1 MFSHRK
7 ISIFAIFTLIMQQLN
22 WFIKTISK
30 YIGSYKW
37 QFILM
42 FCCLIFDAAF
52 DSVLRVSLKFI
63 VDAAIIPQNFKLLTQ
78 IISLFAV
85 GAIFYIAIGL
95 LGLLLGARLGI
106 IIINNIRRSLF
117 EHLQNLSMEFF
128 GRRSAGDIV
137 KCMIS
142 DVQKVENGLI
152 SMGLTVVVLEITNIL
167 FATTF
172 LFLLNWQL
180 ATLTCIGITL
190 CIVAPAPLA
199 QIATS
204 KGYQLLEKEGEI
216 ASIVEENIL
225 SQSFVKLFGMEN
237 RATQD
242 FSAHLNDLQRIYVG
256 ATFVS
261 YTVQRIPMILFVIT
275 QLAILSI
282 GAVMTFRNFMSVGTL
297 VSYQVLLL
305 GLNLNILAFTGSLP
319 IVIDGVAALR
329 RITDIFSETATVT
342 ETTDAVA
349 LPHFS
354 QEICFENV
362 TFNYSTE
369 RAGVK
374 NLSLKIRHDEYV
386 MFVGQSGAGKSTIVN
401 LLTRFYDPDKGR
413 ILFDGIDLRHA
424 TLRSLRSQ
432 IGLVSQEVIL
442 FNTSIRENIRCGSLE
457 ATDAQVETAAKNAEI
472 HDFILTLPQ
481 GYDTSVGDRGGQL
494 SGGQR
499 QRIALARALVRDPA
513 ILILDE
519 ATSALDV
526 ATEAGI
532 LATIDRI
539 AQKRTVIV
547 ITHRI
552 AQALRADKIFVLES
566 GSITASGRHTDLM
579 EREGLYA
586 NLWQQSHPTSHSPK
600 LPLS

>member
-1 MFSHRK
+1 
-7 ISIFAIFTLIMQQLN
+7 
-22 WFIKTISK
+22 
-30 YIGSYKW
+30 
-37 QFILM
+37 M

-78 IISLFAV
+78 ILSLFAV
-85 GAIFYIAIGL
+85 GAILYIAIGL
-95 LGLLLGARLGI
+95 LGLFLGARLGI

-152 SMGLTVVVLEITNIL
+152 SMGLTVVVLEISNIL
-167 FATTF
+167 FATIF

-204 KGYQLLEKEGEI
+204 KGYQLLEKEGKL

-225 SQSFVKLFGMEN
+225 SQSVIKLFGMEN

-242 FSAHLNDLQRIYVG
+242 FSTHLNDLQRIYVG

-261 YTVQRIPMILFVIT
+261 YAVQKIPIILFVLT

-297 VSYQVLLL
+297 VSYQVLLV
-305 GLNLNILAFTGSLP
+305 GLNLSILGFSGSLP
-319 IVIDGVAALR
+319 IVIDGVAALQ
-329 RITDIFSETATVT
+329 RITDIFSETPTVK
-342 ETTDAVA
+342 ETHDAVP
-349 LPHFS
+349 LPHFA
-354 QEICFENV
+354 QEICFENA

-369 RAGVK
+369 RVGVK
-374 NLSLKIRHDEYV
+374 NLSLTIRDGEYV

-401 LLTRFYDPDKGR
+401 LLTRFYDADKGR

-442 FNTSIRENIRCGSLE
+442 FNTSIRENIRMGDLE
-457 ATDAQVETAAKNAEI
+457 ASDAQVEAAAKNAEI
-472 HDFILTLPQ
+472 HEFILTLLQ
-481 GYDTSVGDRGGQL
+481 GYDTPVGGRGGQL

-539 AQKRTVIV
+539 AKQRTVIV

-552 AQALRADKIFVLES
+552 AQALRADKIFVLEN
-566 GSITASGRHTDLM
+566 GSITASGHHTDLV

-586 NLWQQSHPTSHSPK
+586 TLWQQGHQTSNSPK